1 MNAMNKMRRFIVT
14 ILILA
19 ILLPIGGAA
28 QAQTDVKYFSD
39 TGHYLRGAF
48 LQYYNAANNPQL
60 VYGSPITEQFVARDG
75 KTVQY
80 FHKARFEL
88 NADNRVQLTP
98 LGRLMYKPQS
108 PLPINSTNGCQRYGQ
123 HNVCFTFLDFYKANG
138 ENNQFGNPISS
149 FEYAPNGQLVQSF
162 EGARFEWYPNRS
174 PDVWI
179 VLTDLGRQYFD
190 QQKEDPAQLKRLPPT
205 DATIGQIPTLKVRA
219 FVLKAVTL
227 KSGSQTIYVTAQDQV
242 SKESISNATIS
253 AVVHLSNGNNQQHTF
268 FTNSAGIGQMT
279 FNFSD
284 QKPGELITIDV
295 TVSYQGVSTT
305 TTTSFRVW
313 F

>member
-1 MNAMNKMRRFIVT
+1 MNNTRKFIT
-14 ILILA
+14 IFLILI
-19 ILLPIGGAA
+19 ILVPAWGSSA
-28 QAQTDVKYFSD
+28 QAQTDVKYFAD

-48 LQYYNAANNPQL
+48 LQYYNAAKDPQL

-88 NADNRVQLTP
+88 SAENRIQLTP
-98 LGRLMYKPQS
+98 LGKLMYTPQN
-108 PLPINSTNGCQRYGQ
+108 PLPISSTNGCQLYSTGYS
-123 HNVCFTFLDFYKANG
+123 VCFTFLDFYKANG
-138 ENNQFGNPISS
+138 EDRQFGKPISS
-149 FEYAPNGQLVQSF
+149 FEYAPNGLIVQSF

-179 VLTDLGRQYFD
+179 VLSDLGRQYFD
-190 QQKEDPAQLKRLPPT
+190 QQKEDPAQLKRVPPT
-205 DATIGQIPTLKVRA
+205 DATIGQVPTLKVRA

-227 KSGSQTIYVTAQDQV
+227 RSGSQTIYVTVQDQT
-242 SKESISNATIS
+242 SKEAISNATVS
-253 AVVHLSNGNNQQHTF
+253 AVVHLSNGVNQPYTF
-268 FTNSAGIGQMT
+268 FTNNAGIGT
-279 FNFSD
+279 TSFNFSD
-284 QKPGELITIDV
+284 QKPGELVTIDI
-295 TVSYQGVSTT
+295 TVSYLGVSST